1 MSTNKQCLEY
11 LSKNFAGQDF
21 TIDDLKNDE
30 YIQGLV
36 HEEKLSQNLEE
47 KNYFL
52 KQLNA
57 MNELNDELE
66 QKKVELE
73 NEQKEMMDEFKE
85 LSGKDWTSTKYIVN
99 QPLPVD
105 YSEMDKREHYH
116 QQRFEQRLGI
126 TLTMINSGSGDNTL
140 SEKNMNKSIE
150 NFLKLQNKISETFSK

>member
-1 MSTNKQCLEY
+1 MSANKQCLEY

-21 TIDDLKNDE
+21 TVDDLKNDE

-36 HEEKLSQNLEE
+36 NQEKLSQDLEE
-47 KNYFL
+47 KNYFI

-57 MNELNDELE
+57 MNELDDELK

-85 LSGKDWTSTKYIVN
+85 LSGKDWSSTKYIVN
-99 QPLPVD
+99 QPFPVD
-105 YSEMDKREHYH
+105 YSEMDKRQHYH

-126 TLTMINSGSGDNTL
+126 TLSMINSGSDDNTL
-140 SEKNMNKSIE
+140 SEKNMNKSVE
-150 NFLKLQNKISETFSK
+150 NFLKLQNKVSEAFSK

>member
-36 HEEKLSQNLEE
+36 HQEKLSQNLEE